1 MSTFLRWFEAA
12 TTQRPRAVIAV
23 LLLMTL
29 GLAGLASQNELEV
42 DLTAFSGGDSA
53 VEVAMDRVREDVGD
67 PTAIV
72 QVILDAGA
80 DNDLL
85 SPDGFAA
92 VAAAEQVVLDT
103 LGEAIRTDGDGRPQL
118 LSLRRVVEGAM
129 AQQGLDPATIDG
141 AQLGV
146 AAAGAVAANPQL
158 AGLVSDDIDVTAG
171 SARATVVLVPLDEA
185 LSETERTDAAQRLQ
199 DAFAENLDGVP
210 SDVEVTVYSN
220 GLFIAGQQAAT
231 ESEMPILLGLAL
243 LVVLAI
249 LWLGY
254 RSMFDVLIA
263 LAGLLMTVVWTF
275 GVAALLG
282 PAFLGWTG
290 PLSQIVV
297 VVPVLL
303 VGLGVDFAVHLTAR
317 YREQRA
323 TGQPPTTAAGRAL
336 HTVGGALVL
345 ATAATAIGF
354 GSTVSA
360 PVQILADFG
369 VLVAVGVVCAFVI
382 MALLVPAARVW
393 KDRAKEQKHELPS
406 PQEPGSTRWTDA
418 TARLANRAPWAG
430 ILGGS
435 VLVAVSLLAATGL
448 EIEFDRDDFVPEGSD
463 IAAVLANQ
471 AELFGGGV
479 TEATFVVVDGQ
490 LTAPEVTTALEQAQ
504 AAAADI
510 DGVRSIG
517 GNPQITTQLAR
528 DGTSAVMQLRTTVGD
543 AGADRVRSELETA
556 FVPVVA
562 AGADITVTSE
572 PLIIA
577 EMSDD
582 LATFQA
588 EAIVVT
594 LTVVL
599 LLLSGYYAI
608 VRRRA
613 LLGVFA
619 MIPAAVS
626 ASLVLGA
633 MWLLG
638 ISFNVI
644 TALLTAIAIGIG
656 VPYGIHIVNRF
667 LEVFDDGDDDAMA
680 RTLHSIGGAM
690 TGSALTTLG
699 AFVVLAF
706 SSLPPIR
713 SLGLL
718 GGVAITFA
726 LLAAFLV
733 QPGALVL
740 WARWHGDR
748 SPDNEAGDDER
759 LLVSGTTGGGRSPNG

>member
-1 MSTFLRWFEAA
+1 MSTFLRWVEIW
-12 TTQRPRAVIAV
+12 TTLRPRAVIAV
-23 LLLMTL
+23 LLLMTV

-42 DLTAFSGGDSA
+42 DLAAFSGGDSA
-53 VEVAMDRVREDVGD
+53 VDMAMDRVHEDVGD

-80 DNDLL
+80 GNDML
-85 SPDGFAA
+85 SPDGFAT

-103 LGEAIRTDGDGRPQL
+103 LGGVIRTDDQGRPQL
-118 LSLRRVVEGAM
+118 LSMRRAIAAAM
-129 AQQGLDPATIDG
+129 AQQGLDPSTIDA

-146 AAAGAVAANPQL
+146 AAAGAVATNPQL
-158 AGLVSDDIDVTAG
+158 AGLVSDDLDVTAG

-185 LSETERTDAAQRLQ
+185 LSETDRTDAAERLQ
-199 DAFAENLDGVP
+199 AAFAEDLTGVP
-210 SDVEVTVYSN
+210 PDVEVTVYSN

-231 ESEMPILLGLAL
+231 QAELPLLLGLAL

-254 RSMFDVLIA
+254 RSAFDVAIA
-263 LAGLLMTVVWTF
+263 FAGLLLTVVWTF

-282 PAFLGWTG
+282 PAFLGWIG

-323 TGQPPTTAAGRAL
+323 TGEPPAAAAGRAL
-336 HTVGGALVL
+336 HTVGAALVL

-360 PVQILADFG
+360 PVAILADFG
-369 VLVAVGVVCAFVI
+369 VIVAVGVVCAFTI

-393 KDRAKEQKHELPS
+393 KDQAQEQTHEATS
-406 PQEPGSTRWTDA
+406 PDQPRSARWTDVP
-418 TARLANRAPWAG
+418 ARLANRTPLAG
-430 ILGGS
+430 IVAGS
-435 VLVAVSLLAATGL
+435 ILVALSLLAATGL

-463 IAAVLANQ
+463 IATVLAKQ
-471 AELFGGGV
+471 EEIFGGGV
-479 TEATFVVVDGQ
+479 TEATFVVIDGE
-490 LTAPEVTTALEQAQ
+490 LAAPELADALEQAQ
-504 AAAADI
+504 SAAARI

-517 GNPQITTQLAR
+517 GNPQITTQLAS

-543 AGADRVRSELETA
+543 AGADHVRSELEAA
-556 FVPVVA
+556 FAPVVE
-562 AGADITVTSE
+562 AGADVTVTSE
-572 PLIIA
+572 PLVIA

-588 EAIVVT
+588 RAIVVT
-594 LTVVL
+594 LAVVL
-599 LLLSGYYAI
+599 LLLSSYYAT
-608 VRRRA
+608 VRRRPM
-613 LLGVFA
+613 LGVLA
-619 MIPAAVS
+619 MIPAIVS
-626 ASLVLGA
+626 ASLVLGT

-656 VPYGIHIVNRF
+656 VPYGIHIINRF
-667 LEVFDDGDDDAMA
+667 LELLDASDGGDDEVIA
-680 RTLHSIGGAM
+680 RTLRGMGGAM
-690 TGSALTTLG
+690 AGSALTTLG

-706 SSLPPIR
+706 SSLTPIR

-718 GGVAITFA
+718 GGVAISFA

-733 QPGALVL
+733 QPGALAL
-740 WARWHGDR
+740 WARWHSGR
-748 SPDNEAGDDER
+748 SPEHASGDDE
-759 LLVSGTTGGGRSPNG
+759 LLLGTGTMGAPH